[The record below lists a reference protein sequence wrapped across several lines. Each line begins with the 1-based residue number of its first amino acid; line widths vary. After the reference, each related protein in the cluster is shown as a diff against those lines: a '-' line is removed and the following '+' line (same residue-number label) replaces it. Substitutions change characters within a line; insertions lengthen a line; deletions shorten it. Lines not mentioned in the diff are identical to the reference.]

1 MTVPLR
7 FVTEPLR
14 FHYSSLTVS
23 LRFVTPYY
31 AFVTAPRL
39 REKKKQAHKQSKSH
53 KQSKNEVEARRSS
66 SSCPGARG
74 KARKHLEVSPSGS
87 QAGCRGRSP
96 RRGYRGCPPVSKN
109 VGGWA
114 GGTTASATIG
124 PLPPPGAALRPVAR
138 SAGATRERRGCSL
151 PPCLVALRCGVRPR

>member
-14 FHYSSLTVS
+14 FLYSSFTVS

-53 KQSKNEVEARRSS
+53 KQSKNEVEA
-66 SSCPGARG
+66 GG
-74 KARKHLEVSPSGS
+74 EGS
-87 QAGCRGRSP
+87 DVTSP
-96 RRGYRGCPPVSKN
+96 RLQEMEI
-109 VGGWA
+109 A
-114 GGTTASATIG
+114 GGG
-124 PLPPPGAALRPVAR
+124 CDRDRLGRRPLLNIQQREGVCKRVL
-138 SAGATRERRGCSL
+138 AGRFLCFL
-151 PPCLVALRCGVRPR
+151 P